1 MHNVPKGNV
10 SITCN
15 INIFDDTFYMFSS
28 VHVSWRIIIHFLNYF
43 VTNKQQIKLKVSN
56 SVSVIGSET
65 HFKVVVVS
73 ENFND
78 KPLIQV
84 WICYWSKLLL
94 RQVKSFKPRLILH
107 FPLSC
112 SPYSW
117 IIRAKRQR
125 KLKINLATCRLKTFN
140 LNLTLTLTSSLLSW
154 CYMLHSGSNFVLRLI
169 LWP

>member
-1 MHNVPKGNV
+1 MIRFKIHVQFNTV
-10 SITCN
+10 SQI
-15 INIFDDTFYMFSS
+15 
-28 VHVSWRIIIHFLNYF
+28 IIIHFVNCF
-43 VTNKQQIKLKVSN
+43 VSNKLQIRLKVSN

-84 WICYWSKLLL
+84 WIRYRSKLLF

-112 SPYSW
+112 SPYSS
-117 IIRAKRQR
+117 IIRARRQR
-125 KLKINLATCRLKTFN
+125 KLKINLPV
-140 LNLTLTLTSSLLSW
+140 
-154 CYMLHSGSNFVLRLI
+154 G
-169 LWP
+169 